1 MISDWHWF
9 LILTNLISD
18 DDSCNS
24 RDLGDIS
31 KLKIKPKE
39 KSSKKD
45 EGKSTCT
52 SLEPVVPVIAET
64 FPLESETAR
73 ESILSQPEIRQI
85 LRPRQ
90 PTYRNPAY
98 NKSSLGT
105 ENSRRDWKYQ
115 NISDADSSIFVYLG
129 WLLNISQLQRNIF
142 EYKGLGV
149 YNLMLFCS
157 LTISWKIAIN
167 LNW

>member
-45 EGKSTCT
+45 EGKQAG
-52 SLEPVVPVIAET
+52 EEDGKMNDG
-64 FPLESETAR
+64 EDDDGK
-73 ESILSQPEIRQI
+73 
-85 LRPRQ
+85 
-90 PTYRNPAY
+90 
-98 NKSSLGT
+98 KSG
-105 ENSRRDWKYQ
+105 
-115 NISDADSSIFVYLG
+115 G
-129 WLLNISQLQRNIF
+129 WRWQWWRWEGEDLQR
-142 EYKGLGV
+142 
-149 YNLMLFCS
+149 
-157 LTISWKIAIN
+157 
-167 LNW
+167 